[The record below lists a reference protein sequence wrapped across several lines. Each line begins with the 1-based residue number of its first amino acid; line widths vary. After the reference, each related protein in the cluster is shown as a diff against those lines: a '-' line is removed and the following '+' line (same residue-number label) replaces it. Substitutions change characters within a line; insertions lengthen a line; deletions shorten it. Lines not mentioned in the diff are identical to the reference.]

1 MAIHIENNF
10 IKADPSQFFE
20 LSKKTVRFLEGKEA
34 QKPNWRG
41 ALEFNEIVG
50 IIAQELIEDPEYKLN
65 LENDALI
72 DFFDDLEVGS
82 LAVRVWDAN
91 LEQET
96 LVYKYQVMRQVF
108 QTVWDYSK
116 TVCRDLEYLDSGMN
130 VEVGLI
136 RSLLFEVA
144 RKNEYY
150 ESVVESKTIDDF
162 IENMNQFKMYLY
174 SYDFFGIIKS
184 MSPQC
189 SSYFISDIMGCLAA
203 DLQETLGDVVCFRDN
218 EDTTVQMRILAKM
231 SARLKAIGSIPQFK
245 LLEPAHPEAVIF
257 RPAPI
262 EFAKKTTIFDLKSSE
277 A

>member
-1 MAIHIENNF
+1 
-10 IKADPSQFFE
+10 
-20 LSKKTVRFLEGKEA
+20 
-34 QKPNWRG
+34 
-41 ALEFNEIVG
+41 
-50 IIAQELIEDPEYKLN
+50 
-65 LENDALI
+65 
-72 DFFDDLEVGS
+72 
-82 LAVRVWDAN
+82 
-91 LEQET
+91 
-96 LVYKYQVMRQVF
+96 
-108 QTVWDYSK
+108 
-116 TVCRDLEYLDSGMN
+116 
-130 VEVGLI
+130 
-136 RSLLFEVA
+136 
-144 RKNEYY
+144 
-150 ESVVESKTIDDF
+150 
-162 IENMNQFKMYLY
+162 
-174 SYDFFGIIKS
+174 